1 MIIRKAISSDAE
13 QIHSLLCDIARLHA
27 EGNPD
32 VFEAKEPKYS
42 VSEVEAMIEGDEVTV
57 LSAVEGDRVLGYLMC
72 RPYETVADGLRRY
85 RRVLYIDDLCVDS
98 TIRASGVGRA
108 LFEAS
113 KQVAHDENC
122 TAIDLNVWSFNKG
135 AIAFYEKMGMTESR
149 RHMELKL

>member
-1 MIIRKAISSDAE
+1 MIIRKAIPSDAE

-42 VSEVEAMIEGDEVTV
+42 VSEVEDMIEDGDGII
-57 LSAVEGDRVLGYLMC
+57 LSAVEGDAVLGYLIC
-72 RPYETVADGLRRY
+72 RINVTEADGLRRY
-85 RRVLYIDDLCVDS
+85 RRVLYIDDLCVDG

-108 LFEAS
+108 LFESAKS
-113 KQVAHDENC
+113 VAREQNC
-122 TAIDLNVWSFNKG
+122 TVIDLNVWSFNKG
-135 AIAFYEKMGMTESR
+135 AIEFYEKMGMTESR